1 MEVWQIDIGD
11 TVICDFCNDD
21 YTESDKKG
29 GIIVGGYA
37 ICPKCEK
44 HHMLADAD
52 YISRDGETFNDFV
65 IRTRKHSTIGMC
77 SW

>member
-1 MEVWQIDIGD
+1 MEFWQVDIGD

-29 GIIVGGYA
+29 GVIVGSYA

-44 HHMLADAD
+44 PHMLKDAD
-52 YISRDGETFNDFV
+52 YVCRHDETFKDFV
-65 IRTRKHSTIGMC
+65 VRTREHSTIGMC
-77 SW
+77 SF